1 MEVMVLSQKV
11 SSGLMLTE
19 TAGLDEVKRVCK
31 FIYQTVVQGASSTS
45 PDAFKDD
52 ILGSISTVLF
62 ESARMQSSAQ
72 ELKEVLKEQ
81 GVSDEISTFISALY
95 DQNRDIF
102 IQRISNTV
110 ISHPSLVN
118 ISWRLNYDVR
128 SKHGGRENVPSF
140 LVTLELKDR
149 GFIRYVDMAMTSEQL
164 QDMNSKMRDAIKQ
177 VDRLIN
183 AP

>member
-1 MEVMVLSQKV
+1 
-11 SSGLMLTE
+11 MLAD
-19 TAGLDEVKRVCK
+19 TAGIEEVKKVCK
-31 FIYQTVVQGASSTS
+31 YIYQTVVQGSSSTD
-45 PDAFKDD
+45 PALFKED

-62 ESARMQSSAQ
+62 EAARLQAAPQ
-72 ELKEVLKEQ
+72 QLNQVLIEQ
-81 GVSDEISTFISALY
+81 GLGTEIATLVTTLFE
-95 DQNRDIF
+95 QNRDIL
-102 IQRISNTV
+102 IQRIASTV

-149 GFIRYVDMAMTSEQL
+149 GFIRYVDMVMNAEQL

-177 VDRLIN
+177 VDRILN
-183 AP
+183 TP